1 MQTALIIAS
10 IQATV
15 VLLQSQ
21 MQLAAAQAAATQGQE
36 RETLLAALYSTYQQA
51 TVANEMLVKTLIA
64 HGIVKEVA

>member
-36 RETLLAALYSTYQQA
+36 RETLLAVLHSTYQQA
-51 TVANEMLVKTLIA
+51 TAANVMLVKTLIA